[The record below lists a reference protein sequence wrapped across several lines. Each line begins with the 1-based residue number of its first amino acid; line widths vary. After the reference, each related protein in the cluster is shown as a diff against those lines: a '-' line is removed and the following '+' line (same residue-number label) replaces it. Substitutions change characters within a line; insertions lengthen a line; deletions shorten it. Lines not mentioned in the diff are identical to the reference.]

1 MASRITG
8 TNLTAIE
15 DASPLAFVFN
25 GNEMIVQCT
34 ANIDDEAGAI
44 NILSIA
50 LENFKNFNDGKHA
63 VIVRP
68 KDSTQYWITSAPY
81 AETLDKNVYQVIK
94 STEISISMPNSAPE
108 VPTGPQGVKHQ
119 KISKLRIRRPRNQFI
134 IYRQWMSAKI
144 HASNP
149 RATAACISQIV
160 AQTWQ
165 AEKADV
171 KARFKAL
178 ADEEDR
184 IHKEMYPGYRY
195 VAGRRNP
202 QLPLSKRNLTRD
214 PMTVA
219 ERLIAA
225 GL

>member
-1 MASRITG
+1 MASCITG
-8 TNLTAIE
+8 TNLTAME
-15 DASPLAFVFN
+15 DASPLAFAFN
-25 GNEMIVQCT
+25 GNEMTVQCT
-34 ANIDDEAGAI
+34 ANNDDEAGAI
-44 NILSIA
+44 KILSVA

-68 KDSTQYWITSAPY
+68 KNSTQYWITSAPY
-81 AETLDKNVYQVIK
+81 AEALDKTAYQVIK
-94 STEISISMPNSAPE
+94 STEISISEPGPI
-108 VPTGPQGVKHQ
+108 VQLLTGHQGVKHQ

-144 HASNP
+144 HACNP
-149 RATAACISQIV
+149 GVTAACISQVV
-160 AQTWQ
+160 AQIWQ
-165 AEKADV
+165 AEKPEI
-171 KARFKAL
+171 KAHFKIL

-184 IHKEMYPGYRY
+184 VHKEMYPGYRY

-225 GL
+225 GF

>member
-1 MASRITG
+1 MASCT
-8 TNLTAIE
+8 TVNNSTAME

-34 ANIDDEAGAI
+34 ANNDDEAGAI
-44 NILSIA
+44 NILSVA
-50 LENFKNFNDGKHA
+50 LENFKRFNDGKHA

-68 KDSTQYWITSAPY
+68 KDSTRYWITSAPY
-81 AETLDKNVYQVIK
+81 AETLNKDAYQVIK
-94 STEISISMPNSAPE
+94 STVLSISEADPVLQM
-108 VPTGPQGVKHQ
+108 PTGPQSAKHQ
-119 KISKLRIRRPRNQFI
+119 KVSKLRIRRPRNQFI

-144 HASNP
+144 HACNP
-149 RATAACISQIV
+149 GVTAACISQIV
-160 AQTWQ
+160 ARTWQ
-165 AEKADV
+165 AEKPEV

-214 PMTVA
+214 PMAVA